1 MFHAPHQTSPLSK
14 KLMGQIAFL
23 DVTLSAF
30 RQDRKNLYA
39 LRQSIRCV
47 QSIRAT
53 CHAIRHSEM
62 ELLASHL
69 EGHLTALRDNIH
81 TADDENMGLLQ
92 ISYETLQAYAESV
105 EFEGLLPDE
114 LDGLSDDPTRQT
126 CQVMMFAN

>member
-23 DVTLSAF
+23 DVTLNAF

-39 LRQSIRCV
+39 LRQSIRSV

-53 CHAIRHSEM
+53 CHAIRHFEM

-69 EGHLTALRDNIH
+69 EGHLTALRDDRLA
-81 TADDENMGLLQ
+81 TGEAASALRLARTRWQGQDDGDDARVHRQ
-92 ISYETLQAYAESV
+92 I
-105 EFEGLLPDE
+105 EF
-114 LDGLSDDPTRQT
+114 LSR
-126 CQVMMFAN
+126 

>member
-1 MFHAPHQTSPLSK
+1 
-14 KLMGQIAFL
+14 
-23 DVTLSAF
+23 
-30 RQDRKNLYA
+30 
-39 LRQSIRCV
+39 
-47 QSIRAT
+47 
-53 CHAIRHSEM
+53 M

-114 LDGLSDDPTRQT
+114 LDGMGCDPMRQT